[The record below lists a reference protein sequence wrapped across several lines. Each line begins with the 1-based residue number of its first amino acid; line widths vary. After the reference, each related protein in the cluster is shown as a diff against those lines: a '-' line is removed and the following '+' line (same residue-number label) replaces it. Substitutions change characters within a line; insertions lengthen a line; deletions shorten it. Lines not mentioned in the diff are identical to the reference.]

1 MMKKNMWSRW
11 ILALAV
17 VWPFMAAARDRVREK
32 ENFDF
37 DWKFILNADD
47 RANAGMQVS
56 EAGWQDVQLPHDWSI
71 SQNFDPKLSG
81 SNGHLPGGIGWYR
94 KTFRVD
100 KKDKGSVSPCC
111 STAYT
116 AAATCM

>member
-1 MMKKNMWSRW
+1 MMKKRLWSRW

-17 VWPFMAAARDRVREK
+17 VWPCMAAAHDRVREK

-56 EAGWQDVQLPHDWSI
+56 EAGRFWSRFS
-71 SQNFDPKLSG
+71 SQSHNCIP
-81 SNGHLPGGIGWYR
+81 
-94 KTFRVD
+94 
-100 KKDKGSVSPCC
+100 
-111 STAYT
+111 
-116 AAATCM
+116 

>member
-1 MMKKNMWSRW
+1 MEPVDTGVSGG
-11 ILALAV
+11 LAIHG
-17 VWPFMAAARDRVREK
+17 AAHDRVREK

-71 SQNFDPKLSG
+71 SQDFDPKLSG
-81 SNGHLPGGIGWYR
+81 GNGHLPGGIGWYR

-100 KKDKGSVSPCC
+100 KEDKGSVSPCC
-111 STAYT
+111 LTAYT
-116 AAATCM
+116 AVATCM

>member
-17 VWPFMAAARDRVREK
+17 VWPCMAAAHDRVREK

-47 RANAGMQVS
+47 RANACRQLS
-56 EAGWQDVQLPHDWSI
+56 APGW
-71 SQNFDPKLSG
+71 
-81 SNGHLPGGIGWYR
+81 
-94 KTFRVD
+94 
-100 KKDKGSVSPCC
+100 
-111 STAYT
+111 
-116 AAATCM
+116 

>member
-37 DWKFILNADD
+37 DWKFILNADA
-47 RANAGMQVS
+47 RATAGVQVS
-56 EAGWQDVQLPHDWSI
+56 EAGWQDVQLPHDRSI
-71 SQNFDPKLSG
+71 
-81 SNGHLPGGIGWYR
+81 
-94 KTFRVD
+94 
-100 KKDKGSVSPCC
+100 
-111 STAYT
+111 
-116 AAATCM
+116 

>member
-1 MMKKNMWSRW
+1 MMKKRLWSRW

-17 VWPFMAAARDRVREK
+17 VWPCMAAAHDRVREK

-81 SNGHLPGGIGWYR
+81 SNGHCPVASVGTGRRSGWTKKGQRKAYR
-94 KTFRVD
+94 CVVRRHIQ
-100 KKDKGSVSPCC
+100 P
-111 STAYT
+111 
-116 AAATCM
+116 

>member
-100 KKDKGSVSPCC
+100 KKDKGRRIAVLFDGIYSRSDV
-111 STAYT
+111 
-116 AAATCM
+116 